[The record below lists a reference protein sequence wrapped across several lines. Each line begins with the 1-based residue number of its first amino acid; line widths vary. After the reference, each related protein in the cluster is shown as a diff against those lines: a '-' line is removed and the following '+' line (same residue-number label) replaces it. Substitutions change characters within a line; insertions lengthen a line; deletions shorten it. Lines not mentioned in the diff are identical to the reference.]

1 MIVLGLDI
9 STANVGWALVE
20 SDGHERHRIIKA
32 NSIHVSKKDGLYEKA
47 KLVRDTLVHECAGF
61 EIEAAVIEESLVSFG
76 RRRSSAATIAVLN
89 RFNGIVSFIVRD
101 SLKIPI
107 VFVNSLVARKRV
119 GLKINK
125 DSGED
130 TKEQI
135 FSWVRSHP
143 VMHEYDWPTKV
154 ISSGKRKG
162 QKVYEVWCY
171 DISDAF
177 VTALWGCFDLNKH
190 PPSLTI
196 C

>member
-1 MIVLGLDI
+1 MIILGLDI
-9 STANVGWALVE
+9 STANVGWALIE
-20 SDGHERHRIIKA
+20 SDGLERHTLIKA
-32 NSIHVSKKDGLYEKA
+32 NSIPVSKKDGLYEKA
-47 KLVRDTLVHECAGF
+47 RYVRDTLLSECAGF
-61 EIEAAVIEESLVSFG
+61 KIEAAVIEESLVSFG

-101 SLKIPI
+101 SLDIPI
-107 VFVNSLVARKRV
+107 AFVNSLVARKRV
-119 GLKINK
+119 GLKIDK
-125 DSGED
+125 DSGID

-135 FSWVRSHP
+135 FAWVKSHP
-143 VMHEYDWPTKV
+143 TMINYKWPSKT

-162 QKVYEVWCY
+162 QVVNEVWCY

>member
-9 STANVGWALVE
+9 STANVGWALIE
-20 SDGHERHRIIKA
+20 SDGHERHRLIKA
-32 NSIHVSKKDGLYEKA
+32 NSIHTNKKEGLYEKA
-47 KLVRDTLVHECAGF
+47 TLVRDTLMNECAGY
-61 EIEAAVIEESLVSFG
+61 EVHAAVIEESLVSFG
-76 RRRSSAATIAVLN
+76 RRRSSAATIAILN

-119 GLKINK
+119 GIQIDKKSNV
-125 DSGED
+125 D

-135 FSWVRSHP
+135 FSWARSHP
-143 VMHEYDWPTKV
+143 VLVQYEWPTKI

-162 QKVYEVWCY
+162 LTVYEPWCY

-177 VTALWGCFDLNKH
+177 VTALWGCLDLNKH
-190 PPSLTI
+190 LPSLTI